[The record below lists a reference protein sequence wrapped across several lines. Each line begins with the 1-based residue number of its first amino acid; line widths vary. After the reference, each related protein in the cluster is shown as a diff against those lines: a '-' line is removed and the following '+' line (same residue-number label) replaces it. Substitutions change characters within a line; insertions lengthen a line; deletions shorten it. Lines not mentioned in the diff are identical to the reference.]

1 MADELL
7 FATELLI
14 TGILIGLMYA
24 MVGLG
29 FVLIYKASGVF
40 NFAQGALTLFA
51 ALTFV
56 GLSASFGFWLAL
68 VMTILVMVGLGIA
81 AERIVFRPLTAR
93 PPLIIFMAT
102 IGFAYVLEG
111 SAQIIWGTQPRGL
124 KFGMP
129 IEPVQ
134 VGGVYI
140 SQSDLISAAVAALC
154 VGLLTLF
161 FRKTR
166 IGLALRA
173 IANDHVAAV
182 AVGVPFRHVWAVAW
196 ALAGLVALVAGLLW
210 GSRIGVHFAM
220 SLIALKALPVLII
233 GGIESIPGVIIAGM
247 IVGAAEALGEGFL
260 GSAVG
265 GGIQDVTAY
274 VVALIFLIFRPYGL
288 FGQKPIE
295 RV

>member
-1 MADELL
+1 MLDELL

-14 TGILIGLMYA
+14 TGMLIGLMYA

-56 GLSASFGFWLAL
+56 GLYSFIGFWPALAATVV
-68 VMTILVMVGLGIA
+68 VMIALGVA
-81 AERIVFRPLTAR
+81 AERIVFRPLIAR
-93 PPLIIFMAT
+93 PPLVIFMAT
-102 IGFAYVLEG
+102 VGFAYMLEG
-111 SAQIIWGTQPRGL
+111 SAQMVWGTQPRGL

-129 IEPVQ
+129 LDPVE
-134 VGGVYI
+134 VGGIFI
-140 SQSDLISAAVAALC
+140 SKADLIAAAVAAIC
-154 VGLLTLF
+154 VALLVLF
-161 FRKTR
+161 FQKTR
-166 IGLALRA
+166 VGLALRA

-182 AVGVPFRHVWAVAW
+182 AVGIPFRHVWAIAW
-196 ALAGLVALVAGLLW
+196 ALAGLVALVAGMLW
-210 GSRIGVHFAM
+210 GSRIGVHFGM

-260 GSAVG
+260 GSLVG
-265 GGIQDVTAY
+265 GGVQDVTAY
-274 VVALIFLIFRPYGL
+274 IVALLFLLFRPYGL
-288 FGQKPIE
+288 FGQRAIE